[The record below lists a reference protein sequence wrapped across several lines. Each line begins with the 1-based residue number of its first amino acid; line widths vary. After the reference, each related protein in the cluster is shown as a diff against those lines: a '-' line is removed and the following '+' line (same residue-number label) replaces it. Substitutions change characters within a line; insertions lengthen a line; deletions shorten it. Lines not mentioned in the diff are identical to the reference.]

1 MEKKMT
7 QKEMFAQVVKALNGE
22 ETKVSTEE
30 MVNFIN
36 GRIEVLSHKSGSRKP
51 TKVQVEN
58 EAAKVKVAEALSA
71 NGEPMRVGDLIK
83 VVDFS
88 EFSFEPTSQKVSAL
102 LKQMVENDKTAVKIA
117 DKKSSLFTVA

>member
-1 MEKKMT
+1 MCIRD
-7 QKEMFAQVVKALNGE
+7 
-22 ETKVSTEE
+22 S
-30 MVNFIN
+30 
-36 GRIEVLSHKSGSRKP
+36 
-51 TKVQVEN
+51 
-58 EAAKVKVAEALSA
+58 SA